1 MLRIYCDKNIF
12 SLIKEG
18 KPFFKPEVKKTI
30 DDLKDKFIFVYSYA
44 HHQDLSNSKPEY
56 WNEDLNIL
64 EVYTKNHYFDY
75 NAVKKFTDF
84 YLVSPSQSFYDIDFE
99 ANKNAMNDSVN
110 FIKDTFSSLDD
121 EAGEIFGNIFNQVLQ
136 MPIPGFPNEN
146 LKDEKE
152 KEWANKFFPSE
163 KNSTLGDFIN
173 QMYSYGS
180 RLLNDKNEVKE
191 IKKMMEEYVSSDK
204 YSFEKWKDDF
214 NNKFKDSFEGKSF
227 TDLMEQVF
235 TSVGNYNDYDKFG
248 MFYNSLELYNVT
260 KDKRL
265 RDTQNLNSIN
275 TDSNH
280 AWFASFTDYLVTDDK
295 GMAAKA
301 YIAYKYFNINTKIL
315 LTEDFVNYRAV
326 LINQEELSIKKF
338 LDTLEYEKENSLALR
353 KLENTSTVILKP
365 QHKFFNYFNRIS
377 ISNQKVT
384 LYCQRHTNA
393 NFVIYPEIEI
403 LVKKLIDL
411 FGIDSYNKGYYNLEK
426 EMDIEADYIR
436 EWHYNDIIFKFGE
449 GYNNGGQCLLLDI
462 FRKEK

>member
-18 KPFFKPEVKKTI
+18 KPFYKPELKKTM
-30 DDLKDKFIFVYSYA
+30 DDLKDKMMFVYSYA
-44 HHQDLSNSKPEY
+44 HHQDLSNSKREY
-56 WNEDLNIL
+56 WDEDLSIL
-64 EVYTKNHYFDY
+64 ETYTKDHYFDY
-75 NAVKKFTDF
+75 DAIKKFTDF
-84 YLVSPSQSFYDIDFE
+84 YLVSPHQSFYDIDFE
-99 ANKNAMNDSVN
+99 ASKNAMNDSEN

-121 EAGEIFGNIFNQVLQ
+121 EVGEIFGNIFNQVLK
-136 MPIPGFPNEN
+136 MPIPDFPSEN
-146 LKDEKE
+146 IKDEKE
-152 KEWANKFFPSE
+152 QEWANKFFPSV

-180 RLLNDKNEVKE
+180 RLLNDRNEVKE

-214 NNKFKDSFEGKSF
+214 NEKFKDSFEGKSF

-235 TSVGNYNDYDKFG
+235 ASVGHYNDYDKFG

-280 AWFASFTDYLVTDDK
+280 AWFASFTDYLVTNDK

-301 YIAYKYFNINTKIL
+301 YIAYKYFGINTKIL
-315 LTEDFVNYRAV
+315 LTEEFVNHRLA

-338 LDTLEYEKENSLALR
+338 LETLEYEKDHSLALR
-353 KLENTSTVILKP
+353 KLESSNSVILKP

-377 ISNQKVT
+377 VSNEKIT
-384 LYCQRHTNA
+384 LYCQRHPNA
-393 NFVIYPEIEI
+393 NFVVYPEIEL
-403 LVKKLIDL
+403 LVRKLIDL
-411 FGIDSYNKGYYNLEK
+411 LGVDSYNKGYYNLEK
-426 EMDIEADYIR
+426 EMDSEDVYIR
-436 EWHYNDIIFKFGE
+436 EWYYNDISFKFGE

-462 FRKEK
+462 FQQRK